1 MIKVLIVDDH
11 KLILDSL
18 SLLLGLLDEIEIV
31 GTIDD
36 SRKVVSFLETHQVD
50 LVLTDLNMPYM
61 DGIELSF
68 KIKEVFPE
76 MKILMLTVND
86 SHDLISNAFKAGI
99 SGYVMK
105 KAGREELANAINT
118 VYNGNLY
125 YSQDV
130 MKVILQGGHEDN
142 DSNAKIKSLTK
153 RELEIIKLMAMEKTS
168 SDISSELFISL
179 GTVETHR
186 HNIFKKLGVKNIVGV
201 IKFALKYK
209 LIDE

>member
-1 MIKVLIVDDH
+1 MINVLLVDDH

-18 SLLLGLLDEIEIV
+18 SLLLGLIDEINIV
-31 GTIDD
+31 GTLDD
-36 SRKVVSFLETHQVD
+36 SRKVLDFLDDNEVD
-50 LVLTDLNMPYM
+50 VLITDLNMPYM

-68 KIKEVFPE
+68 KVKERFPE
-76 MKILMLTVND
+76 QKILMLTVND

-105 KAGREELANAINT
+105 KAGREELAKAINT
-118 VYNGNLY
+118 IYSGNLY

-130 MKVILQGGHEDN
+130 MKTLLSGPDVDEGSE
-142 DSNAKIKSLTK
+142 KIKTLTK
-153 RELEIIKLMAMEKTS
+153 RELQIIKLMAQEKTS
-168 SDISSELFISL
+168 NEISSELFISL

-186 HNIFKKLGVKNIVGV
+186 HNVFKKLGVKNIVGV

-209 LIDE
+209 LIDD

>member
-18 SLLLGLLDEIEIV
+18 SLLLSLQDDISVV

-36 SRKVVSFLETHQVD
+36 SRQVISFLETNEVD
-50 LVLTDLNMPYM
+50 LLITDLNMPYM

-68 KIKEVFPE
+68 KVKEVFPE
-76 MKILMLTVND
+76 LKILMLTVND
-86 SHDLISNAFKAGI
+86 SHDLISNAYKAGI
-99 SGYVMK
+99 SGYIMK
-105 KAGREELANAINT
+105 KAGREELANAIRT
-118 VYNGNLY
+118 VNSGSLF

-130 MKVILQGGHEDN
+130 MKVILQGSEDDGGIEMVKN
-142 DSNAKIKSLTK
+142 LTK
-153 RELEIIKLMAMEKTS
+153 REKEIIKLMAMEKTS
-168 SDISSELFISL
+168 SEISSELFISL

-209 LIDE
+209 LIDD

>member
-1 MIKVLIVDDH
+1 MIKVLLVDDH

-18 SLLLGLLDEIEIV
+18 SLLLGLIDDVEIV

-36 SRKVVSFLETHQVD
+36 SRKVLDFLSENKVD
-50 LVLTDLNMPYM
+50 VLITDLNMPHM

-68 KIKEVFPE
+68 KVKEVYPE
-76 MKILMLTVND
+76 QKILMLTVND

-105 KAGREELANAINT
+105 KAGREELSKAIMAIHS
-118 VYNGNLY
+118 GSLY

-130 MKVILQGGHEDN
+130 MKTLLAGPDEDEG
-142 DSNAKIKSLTK
+142 SEKIKTLTK
-153 RELEIIKLMAMEKTS
+153 RELEIIKLMAQEKTS
-168 SDISSELFISL
+168 GEISSELFISV

-186 HNIFKKLGVKNIVGV
+186 HNVFKKLGVKNIVGV

-209 LIDE
+209 LIDD